1 AEFDDWD
8 YTEDSLRRNLVDMI
22 GYVFHN
28 DSDVLSFDPGT
39 KSYYNRHMFC
49 SRCGGACVTPRLSE
63 WSPLMNRSL
72 DEEILA
78 NRKDYQKLRKE
89 RKSENLLP
97 VLWKQ

>member
-1 AEFDDWD
+1 ARFDDWD
-8 YTEDSLRRNLVDMI
+8 CTEDSLRRNLVDMI

-28 DSDVLSFDPGT
+28 GSEVLSFDPGT
-39 KSYYNRHMFC
+39 QSYYNQHMYC
-49 SRCGGACVTPRLSE
+49 SRCGGARVTPRLSE
-63 WSPLMNRSL
+63 WSPLIHRSL

-89 RKSENLLP
+89 RDRENLLP